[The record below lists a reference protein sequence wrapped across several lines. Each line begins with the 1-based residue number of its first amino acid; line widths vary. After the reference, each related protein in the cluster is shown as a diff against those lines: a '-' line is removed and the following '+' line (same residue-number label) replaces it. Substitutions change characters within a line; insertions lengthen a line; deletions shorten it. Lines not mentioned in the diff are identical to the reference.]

1 MRERS
6 GGLEAEVR
14 LRVYE
19 SYREL
24 FASAPIRL
32 MSRTVSTMRA
42 MGYPDLASAIGDL
55 DWRTVPADDPEDPT
69 LREEWGDLLRSAF
82 GHVDGWLHQLTDQP
96 YGYNLES
103 VGYRGLNRAWAAMWR
118 IQLGIEFE
126 VSSRVSPQ
134 VFVFHGGNQAVQ
146 AALLG
151 VAEAHR
157 ERLGAGAP
165 CTVLAAIPT
174 FSCPLDQMALQNM
187 RVWLLQPSQPGMD
200 PCAADLDRVPDG
212 LDVDAIYL
220 QPINNPT
227 GRTIPPEQLRA
238 LIAGVLDRWPH
249 AGVILDS
256 VYVRLHPR
264 YRELLTW
271 FNDDPRF
278 AESVMFVD
286 SLSKSHG
293 VTGLRAGA
301 ILTRAKRLTAG
312 VNRYAQNILAG
323 PSNVTQ
329 AVMLA
334 LLAPF
339 ALGDEELCERRIR
352 LQTRIGR
359 HLQRRR
365 RLLLRQAFERHG
377 ELFDASQPVLPDP
390 VDFDWEGSM
399 YADIR
404 LSDDCLELAR
414 RYNVSSPTVAFYL
427 DTGVGGVSLDGFCR
441 NPSLSRYGLAVNGD
455 RPELLEYLEET
466 RRYVR
471 LSFGMTPPPRE

>member
-1 MRERS
+1 MS
-6 GGLEAEVR
+6 VPTGMVAAEAR

-32 MSRTVSTMRA
+32 MSRTVSTMRS
-42 MGYPDLASAIGDL
+42 MGYPDPATAIGDL
-55 DWRTVPADDPEDPT
+55 DWRTVPAGDSEDPS
-69 LREEWGDLLRSAF
+69 LREEWGELLAAAF
-82 GHVDGWLHQLTDQP
+82 GHVDSWLRQLTDQP
-96 YGYNLES
+96 MGYNLES
-103 VGYRGLNRAWAAMWR
+103 VGYRSLTRAWAGMWR
-118 IQLGIEFE
+118 FQLGIEFE
-126 VSSRVSPQ
+126 VGPQTNPQ

-157 ERLGAGAP
+157 ERLGARIP

-187 RVWLLQPSQPGMD
+187 QVWLLQPTQPGMD
-200 PCAADLDRVPDG
+200 PSAEALERVPQG
-212 LDVDAIYL
+212 VDVDGVYL
-220 QPINNPT
+220 QPVNNPT
-227 GRTIPPEQLRA
+227 GRTVPPEQLRA
-238 LIAGVLDRWPH
+238 LIAAVLDRWPH

-264 YRELLTW
+264 GREILSW
-271 FNDDPRF
+271 FNEDPRF
-278 AESVMFVD
+278 ADAIMFVD
-286 SLSKSHG
+286 SLSKTHG

-301 ILTRAKRLTAG
+301 LLTRSRRLTAG
-312 VNRYAQNILAG
+312 VNRYAQNIMAG

-339 ALGDEELCERRIR
+339 AFGDEELCERRVR

-365 RLLLRQAFERHG
+365 ALLLRQIFDRYG
-377 ELFDASQPVLPDP
+377 EYFDAAQPVLPDP

-404 LSDDCLELAR
+404 LAESCLELAR
-414 RYNVSSPTVAFYL
+414 RYDVSSPAVALYL
-427 DTGVGGVSLDGFCR
+427 ETGIGGVSLDGFCR
-441 NPSLSRYGLAVNGD
+441 NPSLTRYGLALNGD
-455 RPELLEYLEET
+455 HPELEAYLEET
-466 RRYVR
+466 RRHVR
-471 LSFGMTPPPRE
+471 LSFGMTPPPR